1 MSVTCQI
8 DVICQGSPR
17 EMGLAQGQAARPRI
31 GEARR
36 MLQRLEAFRLRQPWW
51 LPYAAF
57 RRLAERRAA
66 DSLVESMEEHDP
78 PMLARLRGL
87 TEGSGQSLQTICLF
101 NAMESL
107 MSSVQENTV
116 TPGLCACS
124 TLGVRGNRTTTG
136 EPILARNFDY
146 IRLVQPFYFLR
157 DSRPKGGFRAL
168 EFTTAPMVGTVD
180 GINEHGLAITFNYAF
195 VKDRHNS
202 SVPISM
208 GITEALATCRT
219 ANEAAGQIARRRRWG
234 AGILMLADAE
244 GDLVSLELSN
254 TRHAIRRPHNGD
266 DALFHTNHFRTPEM
280 REVEVSPEA
289 IFGKNAPT
297 ALRGIRVLES
307 AEARWDRFEHLLDA
321 GKKFGP
327 DELADLMSDHGA
339 QGANHRTL
347 CMHGDYWNTT
357 ACLQFYPRQRK
368 MRVSY
373 SSACDAKYVDFAM

>member
-8 DVICQGSPR
+8 DVVCQGPPR
-17 EMGLAQGQAARPRI
+17 EMGYAQGQAARSRI
-31 GEARR
+31 GDAKR
-36 MLQRLEAFRLRQPWW
+36 MLQRLEAFRLHQPWW
-51 LPYAAF
+51 LPFAAY
-57 RRLAERRAA
+57 RRLAERKSA
-66 DSLVESMEEHDP
+66 DALLASLEDHDP
-78 PMLARLRGL
+78 AMLERILGL
-87 TEGSGQSLQTICLF
+87 AEGSRQSVQTVCLF
-101 NAMESL
+101 NAMEAL

-124 TLGVRGNRTTTG
+124 TIGVRGARSKSG

-146 IRLVQPFYFLR
+146 LRLVQPFYFLR
-157 DSRPKGGFRAL
+157 DSRPSGGFRAL
-168 EFTTAPMVGTVD
+168 EFTTAPMAGTVD

-195 VKDRHNS
+195 VKDRPQS
-202 SVPISM
+202 AVPISM
-208 GITEALATCRT
+208 SITAALATCRT
-219 ANEAAGQIARRRRWG
+219 AAEAADLIARRPRWG

-254 TRHAIRRPHNGD
+254 TRHAIRRSHNGD
-266 DALFHTNHFRTPEM
+266 DALFHTNVFRTPEM

-297 ALRGIRVLES
+297 AIRGVRVLES
-307 AEARWDRFEHLLDA
+307 AEARWGRFEQLLDE

-327 DELADLMSDHGA
+327 DELTDLMSDHGA
-339 QGANHRTL
+339 NGADHRSL
-347 CMHGDYWNTT
+347 CMHSDYWNTT

-373 SSACDAKYVDFAM
+373 SSACDAKYTDFVL